1 MGTAMNDSGMSDSQ
15 FMRFQKKTKERIN
28 NYVDNFDKQSKMKE
42 LKRRFE
48 ASKGR
53 KKTFWQKFKELFK
66 CGL

>member
-1 MGTAMNDSGMSDSQ
+1 MQNDANMSDSQ
-15 FMRFQKKTKERIN
+15 FMRFQEKVQDKMK
-28 NYVDNFDKQSKMKE
+28 NYVDNFDRESRMRE

-53 KKTFWQKFKELFK
+53 KKTLWQKFRELFK

>member
-1 MGTAMNDSGMSDSQ
+1 MQNDANMSDSQ
-15 FMRFQKKTKERIN
+15 FMRFQEKVQNKMK
-28 NYVDNFDKQSKMKE
+28 NYVDNFDKESRMRE

-53 KKTFWQKFKELFK
+53 KKTLWQKFRELFK

>member
-1 MGTAMNDSGMSDSQ
+1 MQNDANMSDSQ
-15 FMRFQKKTKERIN
+15 FMRFQEKVQNKMK
-28 NYVDNFDKQSKMKE
+28 NYVDNFDRESRMRE

-53 KKTFWQKFKELFK
+53 KKTLWQKFRELFK